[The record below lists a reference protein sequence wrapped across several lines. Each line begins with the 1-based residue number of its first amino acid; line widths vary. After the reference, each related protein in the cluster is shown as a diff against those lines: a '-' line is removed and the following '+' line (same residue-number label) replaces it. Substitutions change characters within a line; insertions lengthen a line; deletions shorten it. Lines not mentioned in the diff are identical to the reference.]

1 MSKQEK
7 LKVLFVDDEANVLNA
22 IRRAVQEEDYEALFA
37 KSGKEALALLEAGNI
52 AVLVTDMRM
61 PEMDGL
67 QLLKLAK
74 EQFPAT
80 VRMVLS
86 GYTQLSQVLAT
97 VNHADVFSFITKPW
111 DDDFSRFIYRA
122 LEYYQLKKM
131 EANMKETLESRN
143 NAYKKVLD
151 RMEGKMKEQEFRLGR
166 ILALSVQTEKARQA
180 GAGEAVLQAAA
191 RWIQAYSAGLTP
203 EGFALQE
210 EAEHLKAWLVEY
222 TGSEERVLENYEAVG
237 NVRGLR
243 FLPALLIK
251 TFLNEA
257 QTLLQGQVALRRE
270 GEKKLVLEVLLITP
284 LASESQRQLE
294 NFFKEHLR
302 DSETWFEE
310 AELADRR
317 VLKIGQPF
325 SLL

>member
-37 KSGKEALALLEAGNI
+37 KSGKEALALLETGNI

-131 EANMKETLESRN
+131 EANMK
-143 NAYKKVLD
+143 
-151 RMEGKMKEQEFRLGR
+151 
-166 ILALSVQTEKARQA
+166 
-180 GAGEAVLQAAA
+180 
-191 RWIQAYSAGLTP
+191 
-203 EGFALQE
+203 
-210 EAEHLKAWLVEY
+210 
-222 TGSEERVLENYEAVG
+222 
-237 NVRGLR
+237 
-243 FLPALLIK
+243 
-251 TFLNEA
+251 
-257 QTLLQGQVALRRE
+257 
-270 GEKKLVLEVLLITP
+270 
-284 LASESQRQLE
+284 
-294 NFFKEHLR
+294 
-302 DSETWFEE
+302 
-310 AELADRR
+310 
-317 VLKIGQPF
+317 
-325 SLL
+325 

>member
-1 MSKQEK
+1 MSKQKK

-22 IRRAVQEEDYEALFA
+22 IRRAVREEEYESLFA
-37 KSGKEALALLEAGNI
+37 QSGKEALALLESGNI

-74 EQFPAT
+74 EQFPST

-131 EANMKETLESRN
+131 EADLKVTLESRN

-151 RMEGKMKEQEFRLGR
+151 RMEGKMKEQELRLGR
-166 ILALSVQTEKARQA
+166 ILALSLQTEKARQA
-180 GAGEAVLQAAA
+180 GAGEALLQASA
-191 RWIQAYSAGLTP
+191 RWIQAYGAGLTP
-203 EGFALQE
+203 EGFSLQE
-210 EAEHLKAWLVEY
+210 EAEHIKEWLVAY
-222 TGSEERVLENYEAVG
+222 AGSEERVLENYEAVG

-243 FLPALLIK
+243 FLPALLLK
-251 TFLNEA
+251 TFLDET
-257 QTLLQGQVALRRE
+257 QTLLQGQISLRRE
-270 GEKKLVLEVLLITP
+270 DEKKLVLEMLLITP
-284 LASESQRQLE
+284 KLNESQRQLE
-294 NFFKEHLR
+294 TFFRDHLC

>member
-22 IRRAVQEEDYEALFA
+22 IRRAVQEEEYESLFA
-37 KSGKEALALLEAGNI
+37 KSGKEALSLLEAGNI

-74 EQFPAT
+74 EKFPAT

-122 LEYYQLKKM
+122 LEYHQLKKM
-131 EANMKETLESRN
+131 EADMKVTLESRN

-151 RMEGKMKEQEFRLGR
+151 RMEGKMKDQELRLGR
-166 ILALSVQTEKARQA
+166 ILALSLQLEKARQV
-180 GAGEAVLQAAA
+180 GAGETVLQAAS
-191 RWIQAYSAGLTP
+191 RWIQAYSAGLPP
-203 EGFALQE
+203 EEFSLQE
-210 EAEHLKAWLVEY
+210 EAENIKEWLVQY
-222 TGSEERVLENYEAVG
+222 VGDKNKVLENYEAG
-237 NVRGLR
+237 GMVRGLR
-243 FLPALLIK
+243 FLSFLIVK
-251 TFLNEA
+251 TFLSA
-257 QTLLQGQVALRRE
+257 KLALLQGQVVVRKQEENKR
-270 GEKKLVLEVLLITP
+270 VLEIILVTLKP
-284 LASESQRQLE
+284 DEKQRQLE
-294 NFFKEHLR
+294 AFFKEHFQ
-302 DSETWFEE
+302 DSDLWFEE

-317 VLKIGQPF
+317 ILKIGQPF
-325 SLL
+325 LLQ

>member
-7 LKVLFVDDEANVLNA
+7 LKVLFVDDEANVLSA

-37 KSGKEALALLEAGNI
+37 KSGKEALALLETGNI

-151 RMEGKMKEQEFRLGR
+151 RMEGKMKEQELRLGR

-180 GAGEAVLQAAA
+180 GAEEAVLQAAV
-191 RWIQAYSAGLTP
+191 RWIQGYASGLTP
-203 EGFALQE
+203 EGFSLHE
-210 EAEHLKAWLVEY
+210 EAEHLKEWLVEY
-222 TGSEERVLENYEAVG
+222 AGSEERVLENYEALG

-243 FLPALLIK
+243 FLPGLLLK
-251 TFLNEA
+251 TFLNGE
-257 QTLLQGQVALRRE
+257 QTLLQGQVSLRWE
-270 GEKKLVLEVLLITP
+270 GDKKIILELLLITP

-294 NFFKEHLR
+294 RFFKEHLR
-302 DSETWFEE
+302 DSEVWFEE